1 MRLTPGRVTRQV
13 VCAYCRADTSALFAY
28 TARWRFCTNIARGEA
43 GMQLAEAA
51 LLVAAEDDAIASH
64 STVPFP
70 VESYLARI
78 QALADEFAQQRL
90 RPLLERAAATAAGQ
104 QQQQQ
109 GLAGSPS
116 PSSSTAPLLLPAATV
131 LAELEDYLYQTQR
144 ISVPAFGR
152 SNLPPSALLDHPG
165 VWEDARWAY
174 LNELLI
180 RRRGHPAAVAVLY
193 AEVMRRLLSS
203 GSLDFAVS
211 MDTR

>member
-1 MRLTPGRVTRQV
+1 
-13 VCAYCRADTSALFAY
+13 
-28 TARWRFCTNIARGEA
+28 
-43 GMQLAEAA
+43 MQLAEAA

-70 VESYLARI
+70 VEAYLARI

-90 RPLLERAAATAAGQ
+90 RPLLERAAVEQ
-104 QQQQQ
+104 QQQQDSE
-109 GLAGSPS
+109 GSHPHPSCLAAVP
-116 PSSSTAPLLLPAATV
+116 PPLPPATV

-152 SNLPPSALLDHPG
+152 SNLPPGALLDHPG
-165 VWEDARWAY
+165 VWEDSRWAY

>member
-1 MRLTPGRVTRQV
+1 
-13 VCAYCRADTSALFAY
+13 
-28 TARWRFCTNIARGEA
+28 
-43 GMQLAEAA
+43 MQLAEAA

-104 QQQQQ
+104 QQQQP
-109 GLAGSPS
+109 GSAGSPYPS
-116 PSSSTAPLLLPAATV
+116 SSSTAPLPLPPATV